1 MSYNEKSDVWSLGC
15 VLYELCALHP
25 PFIASSQ
32 TELNRKIRLGE
43 FNRIPL
49 KYTDDLNDT
58 IAKMLHV
65 EVRIQLQA
73 TFAIS
78 KSREMEKTL

>member
-32 TELNRKIRLGE
+32 TELNRKIRLGD
-43 FNRIPL
+43 FSRIPL
-49 KYTDDLNDT
+49 KYSDNLNDT

-65 EVRIQLQA
+65 EVSDFL
-73 TFAIS
+73 F
-78 KSREMEKTL
+78 